1 MAIYSETV
9 KKILRSIDTNIL
21 PTDTSVTRR
30 PVNKVGITH
39 FTDHVQLKFD
49 HPTATEKTST
59 TTKYGFPIDDSAE
72 LYWPHHVK
80 EYNVPSVGEVI
91 DRILVSSVLEA
102 APVPLET
109 YAVSFDRGEG
119 VPTFVSSSA
128 IDLNSL
134 LIKDENIPV
143 KTIRLD
149 RLLSACGYKGAYPD
163 LHSFADIQEFINNP
177 KVNQLLSPRAIVQVV
192 LASYFIPNAIG
203 ETDANSRNIILAD
216 TTLTG
221 KYDVAFRIDAE
232 SNTYIRDKYNER
244 SGKKRVPKGIHTANE
259 ELDEYLMNI
268 KNRTHG
274 NVDIDW
280 ELFAG
285 FLDLTEYFVSRS
297 TLDDAI
303 SNRGYKRNQFRYDPS
318 RDVSEGNYVA
328 SARRLSADAYGD
340 FSEATI
346 TRAKNFMHLTKNALG
361 GLVHPKYINDAII
374 DEPRASMLETAY
386 YDKKG
391 HIFDRN
397 GNIISPEKFSE
408 KQPGMDL

>member
-1 MAIYSETV
+1 MAIYSDAI
-9 KKILRSIDTNIL
+9 KQILKSIQPDIL
-21 PTDTSVTRR
+21 PTDTSVTRK

-39 FTDHVQLKFD
+39 FVDHVQLKFE
-49 HPTATEKTST
+49 HPTSTEKTST

-80 EYNVPSVGEVI
+80 EYNVPSVGEII

-143 KTIRLD
+143 KTIRFD
-149 RLLSACGYKGAYPD
+149 RFLSSCGYKGAYPD
-163 LHSFADIQEFINNP
+163 LHSFADVQEFINNP
-177 KVNQLLSPRAIVQVV
+177 VVNKFLTPRAIMQVV

-203 ETDANSRNIILAD
+203 ETDPNSRNIILAD

-232 SNTYIRDKYNER
+232 SNTYIRDRYNER
-244 SGKKRVPKGIHTANE
+244 SGKKRVPKGIYTDNE
-259 ELDEYLMNI
+259 ELDIFLMHI
-268 KNRTHG
+268 KNKTG
-274 NVDIDW
+274 GPTKIDW

-285 FLDLTEYFVSRS
+285 FLGLTEYFVSRS

-303 SNRGYKRNQFRYDPS
+303 SNRGYKRNQYRYDPS
-318 RDVSEGNYVA
+318 KDAAEGNYFA

-346 TRAKNFMHLTKNALG
+346 NRAKNFMQLTKNALG
-361 GLVHPKYINDAII
+361 GLVYPKYINGAFSG
-374 DEPRASMLETAY
+374 EPKASRLETAY
-386 YDKKG
+386 YDKNG

-397 GNIISPEKFSE
+397 GKIIDPSKFAE
-408 KQPGMDL
+408 KQPGMD